1 MLSQRNKQKVPIFR
15 DFLFVSFSVKGRF
28 YKPKTKFSLTIKFR
42 SSLFKGLRG
51 RGRGVLVALRR
62 ARNLY
67 FGVFFLIAFSF
78 APDFAKEKANG
89 DLIFPLAVDGT
100 LGFSL

>member
-42 SSLFKGLRG
+42 LSLFKGLQG

-78 APDFAKEKANG
+78 AAALTKEKA
-89 DLIFPLAVDGT
+89 DE
-100 LGFSL
+100 SLLQREKVSATG